1 VRELEATLRLA
12 HPFMPFITEEL
23 WQTVAPLAGKSGE
36 SISTQPFPKANFNR
50 VDATA
55 NARMAALKEIVTAC
69 RELRG
74 EMKLSPA
81 VRVPLIATG
90 DAAMLAEFTSYLLPL
105 AKLSEVKIVAELPVT
120 DAPVAIAGPFKL
132 MLRIE
137 VDPAAE
143 RERIGK
149 EIARIEAEIARVHA
163 KLGNESFV
171 ARAPAAVVE
180 LERSRLA
187 SFSATLE
194 KLRPQYDRLRG

>member
-1 VRELEATLRLA
+1 
-12 HPFMPFITEEL
+12 
-23 WQTVAPLAGKSGE
+23 
-36 SISTQPFPKANFNR
+36 
-50 VDATA
+50 
-55 NARMAALKEIVTAC
+55 MAALKEIVTAC

-171 ARAPAAVVE
+171 ARAPAAGRRTGAFPPRQ
-180 LERSRLA
+180 LLGHA
-187 SFSATLE
+187 GKAATAI
-194 KLRPQYDRLRG
+194 RPVAWMRGTRGGINPPAQDTR